1 MPAVYPKRSRRG
13 QKMQWP
19 RLFECIV
26 KNLGKAI
33 QKRPAPLRKPFVLLP
48 E

>member
-1 MPAVYPKRSRRG
+1 
-13 QKMQWP
+13 MQWS

-33 QKRPAPLRKPFVLLP
+33 QKRPAPSPKTACIVAGMK
-48 E
+48 